1 MVLNLATQLG
11 RLGSVLV
18 RAGEFAVA
26 LKLVASSE
34 ALTGSLGADPAWWAS
49 GRNIETMELVR
60 SQLDPAE
67 VERLDAEGRALTLDE
82 AVALAVGG
90 PA

>member
-1 MVLNLATQLG
+1 
-11 RLGSVLV
+11 
-18 RAGEFAVA
+18 
-26 LKLVASSE
+26 
-34 ALTGSLGADPAWWAS
+34 
-49 GRNIETMELVR
+49 MELVR

-82 AVALAVGG
+82 AVALAVDG